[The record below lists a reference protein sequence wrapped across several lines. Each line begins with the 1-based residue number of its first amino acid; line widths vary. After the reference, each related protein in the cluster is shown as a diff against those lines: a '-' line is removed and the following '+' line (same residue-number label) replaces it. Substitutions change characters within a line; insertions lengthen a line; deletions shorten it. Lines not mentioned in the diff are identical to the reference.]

1 MSTSTNLCYPCPCLS
16 TPRTISTPAPGQP
29 RQLGGA
35 VRLLLLDPVLV
46 SIQCREISDRGDL
59 GRGHSGHCPAFIIH
73 GPASGVERRQ
83 CCVNTGHCGGWAE
96 VTRVWCS
103 RDTGDSCSG
112 SMLWPGPRQRAP
124 ELVSPRPGCDEW
136 LKIIGRIPR
145 AVFMWYSSP

>member
-1 MSTSTNLCYPCPCLS
+1 MSTNLCYPCPCLS
-16 TPRTISTPAPGQP
+16 SPRTISTPAPGQP

-73 GPASGVERRQ
+73 GPASGGERRQ

-112 SMLWPGPRQRAP
+112 SMHSGRNQGFLSNGCIGCIY
-124 ELVSPRPGCDEW
+124 LV
-136 LKIIGRIPR
+136 KILAHCAMLQCMSRYNKP
-145 AVFMWYSSP
+145 P